1 MKGTQIIEILCRQ
14 AAEAYACD
22 WDNAGLLAGRREK
35 EVHKVYIALDATDG
49 AVEDAIA
56 KGADFLL
63 THHPLIFGGIRR
75 VTDDDF
81 TGRRLMALIRADISC
96 YAMHTNFDGMG
107 MGVLAADMLHLQEA
121 VPLEITCMEQGTA
134 QGIGRTG
141 NLETAVTLAQCC
153 ETVKKTFGLSHV
165 KVFGSAQK
173 MVQRVAVCP
182 GAGKSNVKDALRAG
196 ADVYITGDIDHHTGI
211 DAAASGMAVIDA
223 GHYGIEHI
231 FIPYMAQ
238 YLKKQAP
245 ELEIVM
251 QENAEPFQIV

>member
-96 YAMHTNFDGMG
+96 YAMHTNFDVMG
-107 MGVLAADMLHLQEA
+107 W
-121 VPLEITCMEQGTA
+121 
-134 QGIGRTG
+134 
-141 NLETAVTLAQCC
+141 
-153 ETVKKTFGLSHV
+153 TVRS
-165 KVFGSAQK
+165 
-173 MVQRVAVCP
+173 
-182 GAGKSNVKDALRAG
+182 
-196 ADVYITGDIDHHTGI
+196 
-211 DAAASGMAVIDA
+211 
-223 GHYGIEHI
+223 
-231 FIPYMAQ
+231 
-238 YLKKQAP
+238 
-245 ELEIVM
+245 
-251 QENAEPFQIV
+251 

>member
-1 MKGTQIIEILCRQ
+1 MLRDGEKDLRAFACEGIWQC
-14 AAEAYACD
+14 AE
-22 WDNAGLLAGRREK
+22 N
-35 EVHKVYIALDATDG
+35 
-49 AVEDAIA
+49 
-56 KGADFLL
+56 
-63 THHPLIFGGIRR
+63 
-75 VTDDDF
+75 
-81 TGRRLMALIRADISC
+81 
-96 YAMHTNFDGMG
+96 
-107 MGVLAADMLHLQEA
+107 
-121 VPLEITCMEQGTA
+121 GTA
-134 QGIGRTG
+134 R
-141 NLETAVTLAQCC
+141 
-153 ETVKKTFGLSHV
+153 
-165 KVFGSAQK
+165 GSL
-173 MVQRVAVCP
+173 P